1 MGHGERYD
9 DYSFRSQL
17 KSVMAREAI
26 AQSNFLPQPQSDV
39 NQLSYAFLPLHI
51 GERVSILY
59 SGEGWC
65 YGSSRDN
72 RTVFGIFPEAVVVP
86 LNHSSSKSS
95 SEAQELI
102 AELTDV
108 LSEWW
113 SAIKET
119 YGRQAEMKSQDDIL
133 LYMEDLMTMRKKI
146 LTGNVPV
153 EELKEMRLQLAR
165 KIDLGNQWLGLDM
178 QIRDESGRVIDV
190 DSASVV
196 HAYRAHLNAVDRI
209 VRDSK
214 PNQTHTVSAFSLLVH
229 AQSATLDCKAE
240 CEFSLSLY
248 DATEQKFISES
259 FIFYWTFKK
268 GSLTNRNSR
277 ALFNDL
283 GSKEYPS
290 NPPSAKDNRIL
301 LCIRVARIAPIE
313 GSSSTMKKQIDPG
326 PPQLWCRQ
334 PYAVALLDLSDLFN
348 APPGPMEHIISLNR
362 EDTLEQLIAKANSAR
377 GSGSIKSMNIDGIS
391 GYGRAQLMIS
401 TEILIGSLQHI
412 KKSNPQIFSVNP
424 PVELRKMFFADVI
437 SADETRNDLYVTLVQ
452 GDLHGSKGSDR
463 NIEARVCIVDTNGV
477 IKDSVEI
484 MTAEGSERKTT
495 YHSLVL
501 YHDDKPKWNETIKI
515 QIPEDTDQNMHLR
528 ITFHHKKCYEKGKQ
542 EKGPFALA
550 FARIME
556 GATLIKD
563 DMHELL
569 IYKIESGKFDEND
582 TSYSRLPATRTE
594 LKASQSQLRPQTS
607 SFICGEKNFLYIYT
621 VTCSTTLTHNKNLL
635 DILKWKTNRG
645 NLKERLQE
653 ISKPKGVTL
662 GEELVK
668 FIPNF
673 CDALFEIIDHHPD
686 YDDLVFDALVSVIQL
701 VNEERYKNFQPVLQK
716 YIKNFHST
724 VAFVKLI
731 PVLKKRVEKA
741 EDTHESTLSAMKA
754 LGILVQM
761 IVKSKQCSDRLRL
774 TSSNFTQLMDDVFNA
789 FVLFMQ
795 NKRVRMTCQ
804 NTALKHLPSII
815 PHLSSP
821 DIFDLNHL
829 TDFLVELM
837 DHLGDNIS
845 PRCRLNF
852 IKDIV
857 QTDYFR
863 RKSNRDKL
871 LPKVLEK
878 VVTELEGIDFRNV
891 TSVGADR
898 AKVLECVSASADIIF
913 DIHETLFSSSLGSES
928 ECGTEEELQIVISM
942 TFRTILQTTISLMNE
957 KLPVSAFCALT
968 IALLSKMSS
977 QIYKAYLNMH
987 ATRIDKQDLLMEM
1000 VHLFRDLINKSAF
1013 DSSWFHMICLQNKMI
1028 LKTMKFVMSTMIEY
1042 FDADSF
1048 DSDLWREYILT
1059 MVAFSTQK
1067 GLQIGSP
1074 AISARRSRLL
1084 ASQPDLR
1091 RIAAADLRSVWFRL
1105 PVKEEGNI
1113 KIAVLSRNRYIPS
1126 MVGSFLQV
1134 ALIDDDEVRETVIP
1148 IFFDMLECEFYSS
1161 PSRDISRFANEMIL
1175 QLDCLVDE
1183 DRGGQQFKEQLHRIM
1198 MDRCRSKSDLKQLG
1212 CTFVAMIDTLLRHLF
1227 EYREVRTNGYCIEN
1241 GMDRTVELLRYYD
1254 KIGQPDLYINYVYK
1268 LYDLHMLSSNKV
1280 EAAFTLL
1287 KHAETLKWTDDELPI
1302 ALLDAHL
1309 NRHCA
1314 TQRQLKEAL
1323 YVEMADLFDEKDM
1336 WEEAITILKQLVPEY
1351 EKCYEFEKLP
1361 PLLRR
1366 LAELYH
1372 KVSTQGR
1379 VGCTYYLVA
1388 FFGTGFPSYLNG
1400 QQLIYRGN
1408 ECESISTFQH
1418 RLLSTFP
1425 ESELVTSLDD
1435 CTHLTTTNGK
1445 HLQIFSV
1452 QPISDFFIEK
1462 KNVNRLIRW
1471 YYKNNRVQK
1480 FEYCRGEFRK
1490 GTKWTKLEDSE
1501 IMRSWVTRRF
1511 VETKEPLPNI
1521 LKWSQIV
1528 SHSSPIECSPLMEA
1542 VSTMRKNNAEMEE
1555 MANVVLSTPLESVVP
1570 LGGKIRGIV
1579 QAFVQ
1584 GGIKN
1589 YNIFFTDE
1597 CSAVLTDDEK
1607 ELVRQ
1612 LKTLIKEQ
1620 IPILEYCLY
1629 VHASRGHQVDA
1640 NFHESLV
1647 DSFKEYKHSVEARFG
1662 KIPSRLPPSY
1672 TIHLVNHAKAPEERV
1687 RSGFDTLTSP
1697 SVMSITGVFRRGGGL
1712 YATKSGRSTPRK
1724 SVGMRSDSKINLE
1737 NGFLPKRISSS
1748 SDRSLDSMSMTETA
1762 SSTLRSITDLSRAAE
1777 CSLQTPLSLSSCAIN
1792 DATLRAPSTQ
1802 ASRRPSDCAIAPPP
1816 LPPRRPPPPL
1826 I

>member
-1 MGHGERYD
+1 MGCDEQFKKTTRERRVY
-9 DYSFRSQL
+9 L
-17 KSVMAREAI
+17 KMTCEAI
-26 AQSNFLPQPQSDV
+26 AQCNFSSQALSNAH
-39 NQLSYAFLPLHI
+39 QLSCPLLSLHI
-51 GERVSILY
+51 GERVIIFS
-59 SGEGWC
+59 SDQDWC
-65 YGSSRDN
+65 YGSTCGDRP
-72 RTVFGIFPEAVVVP
+72 RFGIFPQAAVVP
-86 LNHSSSKSS
+86 LSKPFSAAS
-95 SEAQELI
+95 SEAQELV

-108 LSEWW
+108 LNEWW
-113 SAIKET
+113 CSIKET
-119 YGRQAEMKSQDDIL
+119 YGRQAQMESQDDIL

-146 LTGNVPV
+146 LSGNVPV

-178 QIRDESGRVIDV
+178 QIRDETGRVIDI

-196 HAYRAHLNAVDRI
+196 HAYRAHLSAVDRI
-209 VRDSK
+209 LHDSK
-214 PNQTHTVSAFSLLVH
+214 PDQTHRVSAFSLLIH
-229 AQSATLDCKAE
+229 AQSATLECKAE

-248 DATEQKFISES
+248 DATEEKFISEN
-259 FIFYWTFKK
+259 FLFYWTFKT
-268 GSLTNRNSR
+268 GSLANRNSR

-290 NPPSAKDNRIL
+290 NPPSNKDHRIL

-313 GSSSTMKKQIDPG
+313 GSSSTMKKQSDPG
-326 PPQLWCRQ
+326 PPQLWSRQ
-334 PYAVALLDLSDLFN
+334 PYAVALLDITDVLN
-348 APPGPMEHIISLNR
+348 GPSGPVEHIIPLNR
-362 EDTLEQLIAKANSAR
+362 EDTLEQLITKANSAR
-377 GSGSIKSMNIDGIS
+377 GSGTLKSVNVENIS
-391 GYGRAQLMIS
+391 NFGRAQLMIS
-401 TEILIGSLQHI
+401 TEVLIGSLNHI
-412 KKSNPQIFSVNP
+412 KKSNPHIFSVHP

-437 SADETRNDLYVTLVQ
+437 SADDIRNDLYVTLIQ
-452 GDLHGSKGSDR
+452 GDLHGGKGSDK
-463 NIEARVCIVDTNGV
+463 NIEARVCIVDTYGV
-477 IKDSVEI
+477 VKDSVEI
-484 MTAEGSERKTT
+484 MTADGVQKKTT

-501 YHDDKPKWNETIKI
+501 YHDDKPKWNETVKI

-528 ITFHHKKCYEKGKQ
+528 ITFHYKKCYEKGKQ

-563 DMHELL
+563 AIHELL
-569 IYKIESGKFDEND
+569 IYRIESGKFDEND
-582 TSYSRLPATRTE
+582 TSYSRLPATRAE

-607 SFICGEKNFLYIYT
+607 SFVCGEKNFLCIET
-621 VTCSTTLTHNKNLL
+621 VTCSTTLTHNRNLL
-635 DILKWKTNRG
+635 DILRWKTNRG
-645 NLKERLQE
+645 NLRERLQE
-653 ISKPKGVTL
+653 ISRPKGVTL

-686 YDDLVFDALVSVIQL
+686 YDGLVFDALVSVIQL

-731 PVLKKRVEKA
+731 PVLQQRVESA
-741 EDTHESTLSAMKA
+741 EDTHESTLATMKA

-774 TSSNFTQLMDDVFNA
+774 TSSSFSQLMNDLLNS
-789 FVLFMQ
+789 FVVFMQ

-821 DIFDLNHL
+821 DVFDPHEL
-829 TDFLVELM
+829 TDFLVRLM
-837 DHLGDNIS
+837 DHLGENIS

-852 IKDIV
+852 IKDVV
-857 QTDYFR
+857 QTDYFLQA
-863 RKSNRDKL
+863 SNRIKL

-878 VVTELEGIDFRNV
+878 VVDELESIDFGRV
-891 TSVGADR
+891 ASVATDR
-898 AKVLECVSASADIIF
+898 TKVVECISASADIIF
-913 DIHETLFSSSLGSES
+913 DILERLFSANASED
-928 ECGTEEELQIVISM
+928 ERGTEDELHILISQM
-942 TFRTILQTTISLMNE
+942 FRTVLQTTISLINE
-957 KLPVSAFCALT
+957 KMPASAFCALT
-968 IALLSKMSS
+968 IALLSKMSA
-977 QIYKAYLNMH
+977 QMYKAYVDVHRTL
-987 ATRIDKQDLLMEM
+987 IDKQDLLMEM
-1000 VHLFRDLINKSAF
+1000 VHLFRDLINKSSF
-1013 DSSWFHMICLQNKMI
+1013 DSSWFHMICLQNKMV
-1028 LKTMKFVMSTMIEY
+1028 LKTLKFVMSTMIEY

-1048 DSDLWREYILT
+1048 DSDLWREYMLT
-1059 MVAFSTQK
+1059 TVAFSTQK

-1074 AISARRSRLL
+1074 SISIRRSRLL
-1084 ASQPDLR
+1084 SSQPDLR
-1091 RIAAADLRSVWFRL
+1091 RIAAADLRSMWFRL
-1105 PVKEEGNI
+1105 SVAN
-1113 KIAVLSRNRYIPS
+1113 RNRYIPS

-1134 ALIDDDEVRETVIP
+1134 ALIDDNVVRETVIP
-1148 IFFDMLECEFYSS
+1148 IFFDMLECEFYSN
-1161 PSRDISRFANEMIL
+1161 PHHDISKFANEMIV

-1198 MDRCRSKSDLKQLG
+1198 MDRCRSKPDLRSIG

-1227 EYREVRTNGYCIEN
+1227 EYREVRTSGYCIEN

-1268 LYDLHMLSSNKV
+1268 LYDLHMLSNNKV

-1287 KHAETLKWTDDELPI
+1287 KHAETLKWTDSELPI

-1336 WEEAITILKQLVPEY
+1336 WEEAIAILKELVPEY
-1351 EKCYEFEKLP
+1351 EKNYEFEKLP

-1379 VGCTYYLVA
+1379 VGCTYYLVG
-1388 FFGTGFPSYLNG
+1388 FFGSGFPSYLNG
-1400 QQLIYRGN
+1400 QQFVYRGN
-1408 ECESISTFQH
+1408 ECEAISSFQH

-1425 ESELVTSLDD
+1425 GSELVTSMDD
-1435 CTHLTTTNGK
+1435 CSELSTSSGK
-1445 HLQIFSV
+1445 HLQIFPV
-1452 QPISDFFIEK
+1452 QPISDLFFER
-1462 KNVNRLIRW
+1462 KNVSRLVRW

-1490 GTKWTKLEDSE
+1490 GTKWTELEDNE

-1521 LKWSQIV
+1521 LKWSQVV
-1528 SHSSPIECSPLMEA
+1528 SHSIPIECSPLMEA
-1542 VSTMRKNNAEMEE
+1542 VSTMRKNNSEMEE

-1597 CSAVLTDDEK
+1597 CDAVLTLEER

-1612 LKTLIKEQ
+1612 LERLIKEQ
-1620 IPILEYCLY
+1620 VPILEFCLY
-1629 VHASRGHQVDA
+1629 VHASRDHQVDA

-1647 DSFKEYKHSVEARFG
+1647 SSFKEYKHNIEARFG
-1662 KIPSRLPPSY
+1662 KIPSRLPPSCS
-1672 TIHLVNHAKAPEERV
+1672 IHLPSQQKVSEDRS

-1712 YATKSGRSTPRK
+1712 YTTKSGRSTPRK
-1724 SVGMRSDSKINLE
+1724 SFGMRSDSKAALE
-1737 NGFLPKRISSS
+1737 NGLPKRVSSS
-1748 SDRSLDSMSMTETA
+1748 SDRSLDSMSNMEAT
-1762 SSTLRSITDLSRAAE
+1762 SSAPRSVADLSRLE
-1777 CSLQTPLSLSSCAIN
+1777 NSFQSTFSTSSLTLNDDTLRTPQTP
-1792 DATLRAPSTQ
+1792 
-1802 ASRRPSDCAIAPPP
+1802 RRQLECVPGPPP

-1826 I
+1826 ASVQ